1 MLGLAK
7 VKRTAP
13 KTRFADDLGVVD
25 MDMLG
30 AVVTNRFHVMKLYGS
45 LVIGPVLR
53 AQAKIADA
61 GWGRRQ
67 WRQIRRRLVS
77 EIPAVEAE
85 GRDKLAATL
94 ATNQTLQ
101 TIYEFKQKLKAVWT
115 QRSKDQAEL
124 LARMQAWCVEAEAS
138 GIAALRE
145 FSQQLRGYRS
155 QLATSS

>member
-1 MLGLAK
+1 
-7 VKRTAP
+7 
-13 KTRFADDLGVVD
+13 
-25 MDMLG
+25 
-30 AVVTNRFHVMKLYGS
+30 
-45 LVIGPVLR
+45 
-53 AQAKIADA
+53 
-61 GWGRRQ
+61 
-67 WRQIRRRLVS
+67 
-77 EIPAVEAE
+77 VEAE